1 MEPILLSID
10 EVEGNTTT
18 VVLGTQEQIREKV
31 FCVLGTWG
39 YCHTPIHTQ
48 AFTPRHLPA
57 ITLTLRRYDPVT
69 ERFLPLDDTHAKIG
83 LWFKIHTMDWK
94 DWKYSTLQ
102 IEHVYVVYD
111 PMRAYNRFE
120 LGFRK
125 LATLIELSHYEVFEP
140 FHVTLELP
148 R

>member
-18 VVLGTQEQIREKV
+18 VVLSTQEQLREKV

-39 YCHTPIHTQ
+39 YCHTPIHTL

-57 ITLTLRRYDPVT
+57 ITVTLRKYDPTTGMFHPVA
-69 ERFLPLDDTHAKIG
+69 DTNAKVG
-83 LWFKIHTMDWK
+83 LWFKFHTEDCE
-94 DWKYSTLQ
+94 DNTLQ

-111 PMRAYNRFE
+111 PMRASNRFE

-125 LATLIELSHYEVFEP
+125 VATSIELSHYEFFEP
-140 FHVTLELP
+140 LVVCLKVEDC
-148 R
+148 

>member
-1 MEPILLSID
+1 MEPILLSIK

-18 VVLGTQEQIREKV
+18 VVLSTQEQIREKV
-31 FCVLGTWG
+31 FCVLGAWG

-57 ITLTLRRYDPVT
+57 ITVTLRRYDPNT
-69 ERFLPLDDTHAKIG
+69 KMFLPLANTNAKVG
-83 LWFKIHTMDWK
+83 LWFKIHTEDWK
-94 DWKYSTLQ
+94 HRTLH

-111 PMRAYNRFE
+111 PMRASNRFE

-125 LATLIELSHYEVFEP
+125 LATLIELSHYEFFEP
-140 FHVTLELP
+140 LVVTLVTD
-148 R
+148 